1 MSQKKNKYIPKA
13 NSLKNAF
20 CVFEERVFE
29 EVEGLK
35 EDYKSK
41 SGSIYF
47 YTKEGMYRYSN
58 HWGRLANSKW
68 RLINKD
74 LTDSKYKLGFANWN
88 QFYPDNDYEKLY
100 YLDWNKSK
108 NEILYQHKN
117 DPAYS
122 GLEILRTSIE
132 TIKRLKNARNILT
145 LTNWAKH
152 FDEDIDVL
160 REKIIN
166 DLIYTDLSL
175 EEIKRK
181 YL

>member
-1 MSQKKNKYIPKA
+1 MSLKKNKYFPKP

-20 CVFEERVFE
+20 CVFEERLLE
-29 EVEGLK
+29 EVKGID

-68 RLINKD
+68 RLIDNS
-74 LTDSKYKLGFANWN
+74 LTTSKFKLGFANWDH
-88 QFYPDNDYEKLY
+88 FYPDNDYEKLY
-100 YLDWNKSK
+100 YLDWNKMK

-117 DPAYS
+117 NPIYS
-122 GLEILRTSIE
+122 GLEILRTSLE
-132 TIKRLKNARNILT
+132 TQKRLKNARNILT

-152 FDEDIDVL
+152 FDEDIEVL
-160 REKIIN
+160 REKIIT
-166 DLIYTDLSL
+166 DLIYTDLTL
-175 EEIKRK
+175 EQIKRK